1 MPTVDPATPV
11 LLPSQGPTRSDKLFL
26 GFLVLVLI
34 AVAAIGRMVFTE
46 GQKNEVTKKNA
57 EAWVQWLSQAGED
70 RFKSDFE
77 PKGCAGANPG
87 DDKIGKPGNTWADCL
102 PGLLEAGG
110 PLGHLRNPF
119 TAQVPVFAAKCEPG
133 KKALAG
139 ALVIEK
145 LTPMPPGSAVPFYA
159 SQLSETDLIDQ
170 KMQLRVSACDEGAY
184 AGRSTEVTF

>member
-1 MPTVDPATPV
+1 MPSVDPAARA
-11 LLPSQGPTRSDKLFL
+11 LLPSLGPTRTDKLFL

-34 AVAAIGRMVFTE
+34 AVAAVGRMVFTE

-87 DDKIGKPGNTWADCL
+87 DDKVGKPGNTWADCL
-102 PGLLEAGG
+102 PGLLEDGG
-110 PLGHLRNPF
+110 PLSHLRNPF

-159 SQLSETDLIDQ
+159 SPLAGPDTIEQ
-170 KMQLRVSACDEGAY
+170 KKQLRVSACDQGA
-184 AGRSTEVTF
+184 

>member
-1 MPTVDPATPV
+1 MSSDTAV
-11 LLPSQGPTRSDKLFL
+11 LPPSPGPTRTDKLFM
-26 GFLVLVLI
+26 GFLVLVLVG
-34 AVAAIGRMVFTE
+34 VAIVGRMAYTQ

-57 EAWVQWLSQAGED
+57 EAWVQWLEQAGAE

-77 PKGCAGANPG
+77 PQGCAGGKHG
-87 DDKIGKPGNTWADCL
+87 DKPGNTWADCL
-102 PGLLEAGG
+102 SQLRESDG
-110 PLGHLRNPF
+110 PLAQLRNPF
-119 TAQVPVFAAKCEPG
+119 TLAPPVFATKCEPG

-159 SQLSETDLIDQ
+159 SQLGEPDPIDQ